1 MNEIPTWEQFIR
13 FVLQGLS
20 NGTTMQIHEF
30 KEHLTNIPCNKVI
43 SNDAQ
48 NVLAWAFLIYIWQ
61 LTQLI
66 IKYSVGVETRK
77 TLKIVRVDEDYFA

>member
-1 MNEIPTWEQFIR
+1 MNEITTREQFIR

-30 KEHLTNIPCNKVI
+30 KEHLTNI
-43 SNDAQ
+43 
-48 NVLAWAFLIYIWQ
+48 WQ

-66 IKYSVGVETRK
+66 IKHSVGVETRK

>member
-1 MNEIPTWEQFIR
+1 MNEITTREQFIR

-43 SNDAQ
+43 AYDAR
-48 NVLAWAFLIYIWQ
+48 NVLAWAFLIYMATDPVNNQVQCWCRNQ
-61 LTQLI
+61 
-66 IKYSVGVETRK
+66 
-77 TLKIVRVDEDYFA
+77 EDPEDCSRR